1 MLLINFL
8 LIYLQFKRWPLT
20 TVIFLAIPVAF
31 SGGFILL
38 DWWPQI
44 QDGLYT
50 VGLMDRPFPGDNMY
64 LTVAVWVGFIA
75 LFGIAVDDG
84 IVIGT
89 YLDQTFRRDKVRRYE
104 EIENR
109 VVRAGLRRIRPTLMT
124 TFTTLA
130 ALMPVLLTT
139 GRGSNVM
146 TPMALPVFGGMLVA
160 LISIFVVPTCYCAI
174 KQAKWKLGLAD
185 SDFDR
190 VVSQTG

>member
-1 MLLINFL
+1 MSRYGPTPCSFS
-8 LIYLQFKRWPLT
+8 
-20 TVIFLAIPVAF
+20 VAVPVAF

-89 YLDQTFRRDKVRRYE
+89 YLNQTFRRNRIRRYE
-104 EIENR
+104 EIEDR
-109 VVRAGLRRIRPTLMT
+109 VVGAGLRRIRPTLMT

-130 ALMPVLLTT
+130 ALMPILLTT
-139 GRGSNVM
+139 GRGSDVM
-146 TPMALPVFGGMLVA
+146 TPMALPVFGGMFVA
-160 LISIFVVPTCYCAI
+160 LVTLFVVPACYCGL
-174 KQAKWKLGLAD
+174 KQLKWRLGLPDAD
-185 SDFDR
+185 FAR
-190 VVSQTG
+190 E